1 MKLTEMKNEQALDAL
16 EMLIDPVSE
25 ICTTEFMNCLRSG
38 NMAAAVKVALKQN
51 KAALI
56 RILAVMDCEDPDTYS
71 VNMFQIIR
79 KAIAMLNDPEVIGL
93 FTSAPQT
100 EDEEPSGD
108 ASAVENAN
116 EA

>member
-25 ICTTEFMNCLRSG
+25 ICTEEFMNCLRG
-38 NMAAAVKVALKQN
+38 GKMMAAARVALKEN

-56 RILAVMDCEDPDTYS
+56 RILAIMDCEDPDTYS

-79 KAIAMLNDPEVIGL
+79 KTIALLNDPEVMGL
-93 FTSAPQT
+93 FTSAPLT
-100 EDEEPSGD
+100 EDVESFGD
-108 ASAVENAN
+108 ASAVENTN